1 MINGRSTAAR
11 WPMAHR
17 SPSGGRG
24 PKTLERLDAG
34 TAIGR
39 TRRNFFRDAEIFDRK
54 SKNDRKTPSF
64 EID

>member
-1 MINGRSTAAR
+1 MTVTTATR
-11 WPMAHR
+11 WPMAQR
-17 SPSGGRG
+17 SQFGGRG
-24 PKTLERLDAG
+24 LKTLERLDAG

-39 TRRNFFRDAEIFDRK
+39 TRRNFLRDAEIFDRK